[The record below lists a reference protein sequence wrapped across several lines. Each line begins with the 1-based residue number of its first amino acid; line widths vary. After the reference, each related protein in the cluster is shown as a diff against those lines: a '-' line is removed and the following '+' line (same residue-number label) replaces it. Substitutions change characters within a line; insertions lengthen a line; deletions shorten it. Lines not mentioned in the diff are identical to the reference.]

1 MQESYIKLPH
11 DAYPIAQKVRLNQ
24 SIGIYQISAAG
35 GMNDNFV
42 KIRIRTGIVIRA
54 GYLFFDLDGTLLDTI
69 HDIQRA
75 INQALKDCGYSYSF
89 TFCA

>member
-1 MQESYIKLPH
+1 MVLVFMQESYIKLPH

-54 GYLFFDLDGTLLDTI
+54 GYLFFDLELC
-69 HDIQRA
+69 
-75 INQALKDCGYSYSF
+75 AL
-89 TFCA
+89 